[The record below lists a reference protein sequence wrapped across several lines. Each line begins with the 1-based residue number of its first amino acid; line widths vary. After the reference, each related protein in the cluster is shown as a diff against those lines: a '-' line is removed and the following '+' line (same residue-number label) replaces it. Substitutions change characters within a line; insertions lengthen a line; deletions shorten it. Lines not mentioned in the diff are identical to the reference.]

1 MCNRSSPP
9 ISFCFLTTL
18 IQMDQ
23 PGSAGKPLPAKAVL
37 RNGFGKHSSS
47 SPSSARASGRWMLR
61 AGPVQS
67 LLS

>member
-1 MCNRSSPP
+1 MCNISSPP
-9 ISFCFLTTL
+9 ISFFLWTTL
-18 IQMDQ
+18 IPMDLA
-23 PGSAGKPLPAKAVL
+23 GSAGKPLPAKAVL
-37 RNGFGKHSSS
+37 RNGFAKHPSS